1 MAEFF
6 GDLERLAADL
16 YPHRW
21 SIGAGVLIVLAA
33 LAVFGYRKGWHMV
46 LWRRRRAAVIVG
58 APLLTLAI
66 WVGWELGSPLFT
78 NKTVEEELPFSFAAI
93 VPHDL
98 DREDVEKVMAT
109 LAKVDQ
115 EAVDEEMPADMAAKS
130 DEEAG
135 VGEAPAAP
143 TVVPSVASTPTP
155 TPTVAPTPQ
164 AQQTTQTAQPSPTS
178 TPVPAS
184 TQAPESTP
192 TPAPVPTQAPP
203 PTVTPVPTPT
213 PVPTATQPVA
223 VKLKVGD
230 FRDQDAFH
238 KGSGE
243 ATIYLGP
250 DGSYLLRLENLDVT
264 NGPDLHVILSPHRN
278 PQVQGQVKAAGWVDL
293 GKLKGNRGN
302 QNYPIPAEVD
312 VAIQYSVVIYC
323 APFHVI
329 FSVAS
334 LADVG

>member
-6 GDLERLAADL
+6 GELERLAADL

-21 SIGAGVLIVLAA
+21 TIGAGVLIVLAA
-33 LAVFGYRKGWHMV
+33 MATFGYRKGWHMV
-46 LWRRRRAAVIVG
+46 VWRRRRAAVIVG

-93 VPHDL
+93 VPPDV

-109 LAKVDQ
+109 LAKLDQ
-115 EAVDEEMPADMAAKS
+115 ETVDEEMPADMTAKS

-143 TVVPSVASTPTP
+143 TSVPSVASSPTS
-155 TPTVAPTPQ
+155 TAAPTPK
-164 AQQTTQTAQPSPTS
+164 AQQTTQPAQPSPTS
-178 TPVPAS
+178 TSVPAS
-184 TQAPESTP
+184 TQAPGPTP
-192 TPAPVPTQAPP
+192 TPAPAPTA
-203 PTVTPVPTPT
+203 TPVPTPT
-213 PVPTATQPVA
+213 PIPTATQPVA
-223 VKLKVGD
+223 VKLKVGS

-243 ATIYLGP
+243 ATIYQGP

-264 NGPDLHVILSPHRN
+264 NGPDLHVILSPIRN
-278 PQVQGQVKAAGWVDL
+278 PQVQGEVKARGWVDL

-302 QNYPIPAEVD
+302 QNYPIPADVD

-323 APFHVI
+323 KPFHVI

-334 LADVG
+334 LEDVG